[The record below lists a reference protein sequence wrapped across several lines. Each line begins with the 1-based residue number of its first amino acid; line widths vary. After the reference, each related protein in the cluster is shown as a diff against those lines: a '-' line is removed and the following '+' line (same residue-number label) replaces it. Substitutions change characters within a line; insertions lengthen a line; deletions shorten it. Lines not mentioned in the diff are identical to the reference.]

1 MAYSLKKGEQHRT
14 IVPYSNHGDISS
26 SRKSGSLYIWHVF
39 PGDLNG
45 DQNADLVCVQAD
57 GSVDIYQTHTS
68 DSGIKF
74 APQPYVDSLFGFCP
88 ADQDEKARVAN
99 FMIYMHYDHK

>member
-1 MAYSLKKGEQHRT
+1 M
-14 IVPYSNHGDISS
+14 
-26 SRKSGSLYIWHVF
+26 
-39 PGDLNG
+39 NG

-68 DSGIKF
+68 DTGINF

-88 ADQDEKARVAN
+88 ADQDEKTRVAN
-99 FMIYMHYDHK
+99 HITSDISIG

>member
-1 MAYSLKKGEQHRT
+1 M
-14 IVPYSNHGDISS
+14 
-26 SRKSGSLYIWHVF
+26 
-39 PGDLNG
+39 NG
-45 DQNADLVCVQAD
+45 DQSADLVCVQAD

-68 DSGIKF
+68 DTGINF

-99 FMIYMHYDHK
+99 HIASEIKLVEVRIVQYGAIEKVQKSSSNVESLFLTDLLRHL